1 MTDPHKSDQ
10 PADEDGTGQDRA
22 LTGHHEPAA
31 SGDAQASP
39 DTDPADDAHPTGDAQ
54 PAEDTHAAGDA
65 HPAKDADPTEGTHPA
80 GDADPAED
88 AHPAED
94 ANPAGDADSTEGTQP
109 GKGAHPADGGPT
121 REKGGGKLWAGI
133 SGAVLAGAAAAFLV
147 TGFLA
152 PGFLVK
158 PGSPDAAAA
167 QATAALAGKNVQEL
181 ERVSCQ
187 GSDGR
192 PIAPVPAEALELIQT
207 ATQAGPLRL
216 ALDTQAQAPLDLTVA
231 AQDGRTQTL
240 PAEMQFA
247 VTGGE
252 WCLSGIAQRQ

>member
-10 PADEDGTGQDRA
+10 PADEDGTGQNRA
-22 LTGHHEPAA
+22 LTGHHEPAG

-39 DTDPADDAHPTGDAQ
+39 DTDPVDDAHP
-54 PAEDTHAAGDA
+54 AGDA
-65 HPAKDADPTEGTHPA
+65 GPTDATRPAEGTNPVGEADPTEDAHPTENADPAGDADPTEG
-80 GDADPAED
+80 
-88 AHPAED
+88 AHP
-94 ANPAGDADSTEGTQP
+94 TEGTHP
-109 GKGAHPADGGPT
+109 MGAHPADGGPT
-121 REKGGGKLWAGI
+121 RQKGGRTLWAGI
-133 SGAVLAGAAAAFLV
+133 GGAVLAGAAAAFLV

-158 PGSPDAAAA
+158 PGTPDAAAA

-187 GSDGR
+187 GPDGR

-216 ALDTQAQAPLDLTVA
+216 ALDTQAQAPLDLTVT